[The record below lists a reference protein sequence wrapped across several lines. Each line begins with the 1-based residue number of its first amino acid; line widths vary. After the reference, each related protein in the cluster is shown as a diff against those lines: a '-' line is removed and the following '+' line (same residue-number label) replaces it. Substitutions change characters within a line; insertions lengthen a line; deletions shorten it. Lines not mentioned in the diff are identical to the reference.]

1 MYWEAS
7 ASHHFFT
14 TNRGI
19 TAIRKSIYRPCYCF
33 RAQICKYTYFSI
45 VISNVFINSTKYEI
59 CIEWPYIIPS
69 CLLCPV
75 FPSLLKSKYSR
86 YSTLFITQYGAG
98 DELQHHQHF
107 GLGKNNSLRDAIKR
121 NYLDREIVPIPSD
134 TPTIETIS
142 EYLDS
147 EYWSIFFSPPHLL
160 V

>member
-107 GLGKNNSLRDAIKR
+107 GLADLRWHCEKKQFTYMYTTRLISIESKDYIVFKIKGC
-121 NYLDREIVPIPSD
+121 YIIQ
-134 TPTIETIS
+134 II
-142 EYLDS
+142 
-147 EYWSIFFSPPHLL
+147 L
-160 V
+160 VEF